1 MIIKAPKAMNSI
13 IITPKNK
20 EELDL
25 IKEILRRMNIAS
37 AILTDEEKEELGLIE
52 MMKNV
57 DRNEKVSRETVMK
70 CLGK

>member
-1 MIIKAPKAMNSI
+1 MIIKAPKAINFN
-13 IITPKNK
+13 IITPKNE

-70 CLGK
+70 SLGK

>member
-1 MIIKAPKAMNSI
+1 MIIKAPKAINFN

-70 CLGK
+70 SLGK

>member
-1 MIIKAPKAMNSI
+1 MNSI

>member
-1 MIIKAPKAMNSI
+1 MNSI

-57 DRNEKVSRETVMK
+57 DRNEKVTRETVMK
-70 CLGK
+70 SLGK

>member
-1 MIIKAPKAMNSI
+1 MNSI

-57 DRNEKVSRETVMK
+57 DRKEKVSRETVMK
-70 CLGK
+70 SLGK